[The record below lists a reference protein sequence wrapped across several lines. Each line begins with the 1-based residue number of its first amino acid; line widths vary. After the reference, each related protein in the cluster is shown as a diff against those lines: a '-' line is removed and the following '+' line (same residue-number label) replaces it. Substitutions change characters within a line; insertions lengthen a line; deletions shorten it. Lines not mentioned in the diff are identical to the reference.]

1 VKIQFRV
8 DLKEAFRLKRDVA
21 ASCVPGNCGPLM
33 AAAFV
38 DVLPHDLTDT
48 QHNLLCE
55 YLAQH
60 PNYESD
66 RLQVRQPTYD
76 PQSGKIIPGKD
87 LLLVPG
93 DTIEHMLDAL
103 HVAVVAAQVERAT
116 FGS

>member
-1 VKIQFRV
+1 
-8 DLKEAFRLKRDVA
+8 
-21 ASCVPGNCGPLM
+21 
-33 AAAFV
+33 
-38 DVLPHDLTDT
+38 
-48 QHNLLCE
+48 
-55 YLAQH
+55 
-60 PNYESD
+60 
-66 RLQVRQPTYD
+66 VRQPTYD